1 MAEHD
6 KFMQRAIELA
16 ARGLGQ
22 TSPNPAVGALVVQ
35 AGGIVGEGW
44 HEYAGG
50 PHAEVNALRAAGQ
63 AAYGGT
69 LYVSLEP
76 CNTQGRTPPCTDAI
90 VKAGINRV
98 IIGTLDPNP
107 AVSGRGV
114 LALRAAG
121 VTVDEGPLAA
131 EAAQLNEAY
140 NKYIVSGL
148 PFVTL
153 KTAMSLD
160 GRIATKTGSSRWI
173 TGEPARAKA
182 HGIRSINDAVLTGI
196 GTVLADDPRLDVRLD
211 GYTGHQPVRIVVDG
225 KGRIP
230 ASALVIQGAPK
241 QTTIIATTD
250 LMSLDASQKL
260 SEAGAEI
267 MVVPRHGDRIDL
279 QRLLRELGQRG
290 LVSIMVEGGAALT
303 TAFITEGLVDKYVF
317 FVAPKLIGG
326 TAALGFYGGV
336 GVEDIED
343 ARGLRF
349 DTCEN
354 IGDDIMI
361 EAYPLEP

>member
-6 KFMQRAIELA
+6 RFMQRAIELGG
-16 ARGLGQ
+16 RGLGQ
-22 TSPNPAVGALVVQ
+22 TSPNPAVGAVIVQ
-35 AGGIVGEGW
+35 SGGIVGEGW
-44 HEYAGG
+44 HQYAGG
-50 PHAEVNALRAAGQ
+50 PHAEVNALQAAGQ

-69 LYVSLEP
+69 MYVSLEP
-76 CNTQGRTPPCTDAI
+76 CNTHGRTPPCTDAI

-98 IIGTLDPNP
+98 IFGTLDPNP

-121 VTVDEGPLAA
+121 VTVEEGPLTD
-131 EAAQLNEAY
+131 EAKRLNEAY
-140 NKYIVSGL
+140 NKYITSGL

-173 TGEPARAKA
+173 TGEPARNRV
-182 HGIRSINDAVLTGI
+182 HTLRSVNDVVLTGI

-211 GYTGHQPVRIVVDG
+211 GYNGHQPVRVVVDG

-230 ASALVIQGAPK
+230 ASALVIQGAPE

-260 SEAGAEI
+260 SAAGAEI
-267 MVVPRHGDRIDL
+267 MVVPRHGERIDL

-290 LVSIMVEGGAALT
+290 MVSIMVEGGAALT

-317 FVAPKLIGG
+317 FIAPKLIGG

-336 GVEDIED
+336 GVEDIKD

-349 DTCEN
+349 ETCQTVGE
-354 IGDDIMI
+354 DIMI
-361 EAYPLEP
+361 EAYPQT